1 MGASGAVTGGPWV
14 VVTRL
19 ATVIRVMVVDDD
31 AMVRR
36 LLRTILRPDDIE
48 VVAEAS
54 DGDEV
59 VRGVQAHHPD
69 VVLMDLRMP
78 RIDGVAATRAVR
90 ALPDPP
96 GVIAMTSFDTEQVIL
111 DAVHAGA
118 AGFLAKDAEP
128 AELIAAVR
136 AVAAGEGALSP
147 RAARTVMAQ
156 VSASGAAG
164 RRDAAERL
172 AALTERELDV
182 ARLVAEGLS
191 NADVAGRLF
200 LGEATV
206 KTHLASGIA
215 KLGVT
220 NRVQLAV
227 VVTQAV
233 RA

>member
-1 MGASGAVTGGPWV
+1 
-14 VVTRL
+14 
-19 ATVIRVMVVDDD
+19 MVVDDD

-36 LLRTILRPDDIE
+36 LLRTILQAGGLD

-54 DGDEV
+54 DGDQV
-59 VRGVQAHHPD
+59 VPAVQAHHPD

-78 RIDGVAATRAVR
+78 RVDGVAATQAVR

-96 GVIAMTSFDTEQVIL
+96 GVIAMTSFDTEQAIL
-111 DAVHAGA
+111 AAVRADA

-128 AELIAAVR
+128 EEIVAAVR

-156 VSASGAAG
+156 VSADAGATG
-164 RRDAAERL
+164 RREAAERL

-191 NADVAGRLF
+191 NAQIARRLF

-206 KTHLASGIA
+206 KTHLSSAGA
-215 KLGVT
+215 KLGVA
-220 NRVQLAV
+220 NRVQIAVLFTLAEPG
-227 VVTQAV
+227 
-233 RA
+233 RS

>member
-1 MGASGAVTGGPWV
+1 M
-14 VVTRL
+14 
-19 ATVIRVMVVDDD
+19 IRVLVVDDD
-31 AMVRR
+31 PMVRR

-59 VRGVQAHHPD
+59 VTAVQAHHPD

-78 RIDGVAATRAVR
+78 RVDGVAAARAVR

-96 GVIAMTSFDTEQVIL
+96 GVIAITSFDTEAVIL

-118 AGFLAKDAEP
+118 SGFLAKDASPDE
-128 AELIAAVR
+128 IVSAVR

-156 VSASGAAG
+156 VSASPGAAG
-164 RRDAAERL
+164 RRVAAEKV
-172 AALTERELDV
+172 ATLTERELDV
-182 ARLVAEGLS
+182 ARLVAQGLS
-191 NADVAGRLF
+191 NPEIAQRLF

-206 KTHLASGIA
+206 KTHLAAATA

-227 VVTQAV
+227 VVTQSTPGGP
-233 RA
+233 

>member
-1 MGASGAVTGGPWV
+1 
-14 VVTRL
+14 
-19 ATVIRVMVVDDD
+19 VIRVLVVDDD
-31 AMVRR
+31 PMVRR

-48 VVAEAS
+48 VVAEAA

-59 VRGVQAHHPD
+59 VTAVQAHHPD

-78 RIDGVAATRAVR
+78 RVDGVTATRSVR
-90 ALPDPP
+90 ALADPP
-96 GVIAMTSFDTEQVIL
+96 GVIAMTSFDTEAVIL

-118 AGFLAKDAEP
+118 SGFLAKDASPDE
-128 AELIAAVR
+128 IVSAVR
-136 AVAAGEGALSP
+136 AVAAGDGALSP

-156 VSASGAAG
+156 VSAAPGAAG
-164 RRDAAERL
+164 RRDAVAKL

-182 ARLVAEGLS
+182 ARLVAQGLS
-191 NADVAGRLF
+191 NPEIAQRLF

-206 KTHLASGIA
+206 KTHLAAATA

-227 VVTQAV
+227 LVSQTADDGGAPTTTP
-233 RA
+233 R

>member
-1 MGASGAVTGGPWV
+1 
-14 VVTRL
+14 
-19 ATVIRVMVVDDD
+19 VIRVLVVDDD
-31 AMVRR
+31 PMVRR

-59 VRGVQAHHPD
+59 MTAVQAHHPD

-78 RIDGVAATRAVR
+78 RVDGVAATRSVR
-90 ALPDPP
+90 ALTNPP
-96 GVIAMTSFDTEQVIL
+96 GVIAMTSFDTESVIL

-118 AGFLAKDAEP
+118 SGFLAKDASPDEIVS
-128 AELIAAVR
+128 AIR

-147 RAARTVMAQ
+147 RAARTVMSQ
-156 VSASGAAG
+156 VSAAHGAAG
-164 RRDAAERL
+164 RREATEKL
-172 AALTERELDV
+172 AALTERELEV
-182 ARLVAEGLS
+182 ARLVAQGLS
-191 NADVAGRLF
+191 NPEIAQRLF

-206 KTHLASGIA
+206 KTHLAAATA

-227 VVTQAV
+227 VVTQSA
-233 RA
+233 AGGA

>member
-1 MGASGAVTGGPWV
+1 
-14 VVTRL
+14 
-19 ATVIRVMVVDDD
+19 MVVDDD

>member
-1 MGASGAVTGGPWV
+1 MV
-14 VVTRL
+14 
-19 ATVIRVMVVDDD
+19 RVLVVDDD
-31 AMVRR
+31 PMVRR

-48 VVAEAS
+48 VAAEAA

-59 VRGVQAHHPD
+59 VTAVQAHHPD

-78 RIDGVAATRAVR
+78 RVDGVTAIRSVR
-90 ALPDPP
+90 ALADPP
-96 GVIAMTSFDTEQVIL
+96 GVIAMTSFDTESVIL

-118 AGFLAKDAEP
+118 SGFPAKDASPDE
-128 AELIAAVR
+128 IVSAVR
-136 AVAAGEGALSP
+136 AVAAGDGALSP

-156 VSASGAAG
+156 VSAVPGAAG
-164 RRDAAERL
+164 RRDAAAKI

-191 NADVAGRLF
+191 NPEIAQRLY

-206 KTHLASGIA
+206 KTHLAAATA

-227 VVTQAV
+227 LVSQSATSGP
-233 RA
+233 